1 MSSSS
6 SSGPETE
13 AENSESSESV
23 EPTGPKSA
31 ITEENYNNKTNNN
44 NNNTNNNN
52 KKTMYTRKNSS
63 DDDDDDDGDGDDDD
77 DDNAFNYNMTPI
89 ERRWNLKPMAYRSK
103 SVGTERE
110 AAGGGQSINLDEEEN
125 EDEDEASVGY
135 EGDTDDSADVVIV
148 DVETADESII
158 NVDGDDTDNDN
169 TDNDNTDN
177 DNTDN
182 DNTDNDNTDNDKTDD
197 NNTDND
203 NTDNANTDNDNTD
216 NDNTENDKTD
226 ENNTDND
233 NTDNDN
239 TDNDNSAN
247 ETSANDNNDN
257 DNTDN
262 DNGDNDDN
270 EIINT
275 SNNIKTDNNE
285 TDNTKTDRNK
295 PDINETADNAPDNN
309 ETHNDETDN
318 NVTDNNETDN
328 NETDNN
334 ETDNNE
340 TDNNETDNNETDNNK
355 TDNSETDNNET
366 DNTGTDK
373 SGTDNTETDNETDN
387 NETESNETEND
398 TDNNQTDNSQTDN
411 NQTDNNETDSN
422 EVNNNNNENDDY
434 NEYGE
439 DPDYV
444 DVGGN
449 EGYNA
454 TTNIVQAIDTESVDD
469 DADNDNTDEINQND
483 NDVYIEDNDVED
495 VGNATMPY
503 ASESLAE
510 YRPGGYHPVSV
521 GDCFQQRYFAIKKI
535 GWGHYSTVWLC
546 YDTVLNRYSAI
557 KFVKSAELYSYSARH
572 EIKLLKRLD
581 CHNNHPLRRRVVHLT
596 DSFTTT
602 GVNGVHQCLV
612 FDVLGDNML
621 MLIQRSGYRGLPL
634 YNVKQIAMQVLQG
647 LLFLHL
653 AGKMIHTDLKPEN
666 VLLVTDDLPLRVMA
680 NQASKKFLD
689 EYKKEKSH
697 FGIYRRTIKG
707 KCPAAVS
714 FFQSHR
720 KWLRNRGIEDLRVLA
735 KFRLLSKQMAVAAI
749 EGILPYMPYEGPII
763 LTASDL
769 RQYKQSLMTEQVGDA
784 AAKQQLSATAKI
796 IPSPGTPAAGTGEPP
811 QSQSL
816 TAAGQKRAASAGV
829 KKECKALRKL
839 NTDLEKFMKYVA
851 KLVRKAEEAELAE
864 SGPYHSDH
872 KRSKLKK
879 PMKSTHRHKQPQYQ
893 HHLSATSSGQNNAN
907 ERPNYKLIADKDPAV
922 EPCKLKVVIADVG
935 NACTISNHIT
945 EDIQTREYR
954 AVEVILGAGYDT
966 PADVWS
972 AACLI
977 WEMATGEYLFE
988 PSKWRGAASPDEVH
1002 IASIIETCGPIEP
1015 TLINQGRYSDEIF
1028 DENHE
1033 LHNIKKLNSRS
1044 MRKTLIEKFNWPRKE
1059 AREFANF
1066 LKPMLMT
1073 DPERR
1078 ISAFKALMHPWL
1090 QINHETQK

>member
-6 SSGPETE
+6 SSGSETE
-13 AENSESSESV
+13 AENSESPESV

-31 ITEENYNNKTNNN
+31 TTEENYINNNTNNN

-52 KKTMYTRKNSS
+52 NKTMYTRKNSS
-63 DDDDDDDGDGDDDD
+63 DDDDDDDDDDGDGDDDD
-77 DDNAFNYNMTPI
+77 DDNAINYKLTPI

-110 AAGGGQSINLDEEEN
+110 AAGGGQRINLDEEEN

-135 EGDTDDSADVVIV
+135 EGDTDDTADVVIV
-148 DVETADESII
+148 DDETAEESII

-169 TDNDNTDN
+169 TDNDKTDDNNTDN

-203 NTDNANTDNDNTD
+203 NTDN
-216 NDNTENDKTD
+216 
-226 ENNTDND
+226 
-233 NTDNDN
+233 
-239 TDNDNSAN
+239 
-247 ETSANDNNDN
+247 

-262 DNGDNDDN
+262 DNGDNDYN

-285 TDNTKTDRNK
+285 TDS
-295 PDINETADNAPDNN
+295 NETADNAPDNN
-309 ETHNDETDN
+309 ETHN
-318 NVTDNNETDN
+318 NESD
-328 NETDNN
+328 
-334 ETDNNE
+334 
-340 TDNNETDNNETDNNK
+340 
-355 TDNSETDNNET
+355 
-366 DNTGTDK
+366 
-373 SGTDNTETDNETDN
+373 
-387 NETESNETEND
+387 
-398 TDNNQTDNSQTDN
+398 
-411 NQTDNNETDSN
+411 
-422 EVNNNNNENDDY
+422 NNNENDDY

-454 TTNIVQAIDTESVDD
+454 TTNIVQAIDNESVDD
-469 DADNDNTDEINQND
+469 DDDNDNTDEINQND
-483 NDVYIEDNDVED
+483 DDVYIEDNDVED
-495 VGNATMPY
+495 VGNVTMPY

-689 EYKKEKSH
+689 EYKKEKSY

-769 RQYKQSLMTEQVGDA
+769 RQYKKSLMTEQVGDA
-784 AAKQQLSATAKI
+784 AAKQELPATAEI
-796 IPSPGTPAAGTGEPP
+796 IPSKGTPAAGTGEPP

-816 TAAGQKRAASAGV
+816 TVAGQKRAASTAGV

-879 PMKSTHRHKQPQYQ
+879 PMKSSHRHKQPQYQ
-893 HHLSATSSGQNNAN
+893 HHHLSATSSGQNNAN

-1044 MRKTLIEKFNWPRKE
+1044 MRKTLIEKFSWPRKE